1 MYLQVMNNVL
11 PTLLILVCGV
21 SCGGGSPK
29 LTSTPGN
36 QGKLSQKDNGAT
48 SSKNRGSS
56 LDLVKASAEKGN
68 TKDQYKLGMTYQY
81 GNGVRIDLKKA
92 IKWYRMAAEQGYA
105 TAQFNFATMYSTGEG
120 VPKNN
125 KEAFKWYRMAA
136 EQGHASSQ
144 AAIGKMYEKG
154 ESVPKDI
161 VAAHAWYGVAA
172 SAYGYPEGRKEMSR
186 VAKGMSREQLTKA
199 RNLTKDLRKQIT
211 QKTEKSD
218 K

>member
-1 MYLQVMNNVL
+1 MNNVL
-11 PTLLILVCGV
+11 PSLLILVCGV

-29 LTSTPGN
+29 LTSTSGS
-36 QGKLSQKDNGAT
+36 QGKLSQKNGGAK
-48 SSKNRGSS
+48 SPKERASG

-68 TKDQYKLGMTYQY
+68 TRDQYKLGMTYQY
-81 GNGVRIDLKKA
+81 GNGVPIDLKKA

-105 TAQFNFATMYSTGEG
+105 TAQFNFAAMYSTGEG

-136 EQGHASSQ
+136 EQDHATSQ
-144 AAIGKMYEKG
+144 VAIGEMYEKG

-161 VAAHAWYGVAA
+161 VAAHAWYAVAA
-172 SAYGYPEGRKEMSR
+172 SAYGYQEGRKGMSR
-186 VAKGMSREQLTKA
+186 VAKGMSREQLAKA
-199 RNLTKDLRKQIT
+199 KNLTKELRKQIK
-211 QKTEKSD
+211 QNTEKSD

>member
-1 MYLQVMNNVL
+1 
-11 PTLLILVCGV
+11 
-21 SCGGGSPK
+21 
-29 LTSTPGN
+29 
-36 QGKLSQKDNGAT
+36 
-48 SSKNRGSS
+48 
-56 LDLVKASAEKGN
+56 
-68 TKDQYKLGMTYQY
+68 
-81 GNGVRIDLKKA
+81 
-92 IKWYRMAAEQGYA
+92 
-105 TAQFNFATMYSTGEG
+105 
-120 VPKNN
+120 
-125 KEAFKWYRMAA
+125 MAA

-199 RNLTKDLRKQIT
+199 KNLTKDLRKQIT